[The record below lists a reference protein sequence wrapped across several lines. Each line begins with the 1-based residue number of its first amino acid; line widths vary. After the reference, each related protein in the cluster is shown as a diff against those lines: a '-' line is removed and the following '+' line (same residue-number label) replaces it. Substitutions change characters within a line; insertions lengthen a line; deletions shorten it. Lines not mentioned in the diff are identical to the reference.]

1 MTNAKAIIRHVESL
15 MKNEVF
21 PFSVVHTEA
30 RDEQLMSVRAI
41 IHQVEFLVRE
51 ERYPLILDRQEM
63 LSIACSD

>member
-1 MTNAKAIIRHVESL
+1 MRFFLFLLCMQKPGTNR
-15 MKNEVF
+15 
-21 PFSVVHTEA
+21 
-30 RDEQLMSVRAI
+30 LMSVRSI